1 MDTDE
6 GEWTGWNWRTDG
18 DIMVNGAFFVP
29 SGAGASIQ
37 YARASSVN
45 PFSAGLIN
53 QLTMNAGVF
62 GGPRYTLRLPHHH
75 HHQQPATS
83 LFLLLSFF
91 TTIFPKTESTA
102 VPVKSKG
109 PFSKVET
116 TVYGFLSAENCG
128 LKKEKKSLIGVVN
141 KSWLMFQK
149 LNTKSTAT

>member
-75 HHQQPATS
+75 HHHHQPATS

-116 TVYGFLSAENCG
+116 TVYGFLESVWYVC
-128 LKKEKKSLIGVVN
+128 LKTEKCCLKIFMEIRVGEKVC
-141 KSWLMFQK
+141 
-149 LNTKSTAT
+149 

>member
-1 MDTDE
+1 
-6 GEWTGWNWRTDG
+6 
-18 DIMVNGAFFVP
+18 MVNGAFFVP

-75 HHQQPATS
+75 HHHQPATS

-128 LKKEKKSLIGVVN
+128 LKKEKKKKKKKFDKSGVN
-141 KSWLMFQK
+141 KAWLMFQK
-149 LNTKSTAT
+149 LYTKSTAT